1 MDNFLRVK
9 EIPRKGYLQRL
20 THYIPTSTISRIE
33 SEHCPREFDDA
44 YFWGKRPLAVIVL
57 DGGQRIPVECDPEDL
72 IRDALRGSIINTEG
86 EKV

>member
-9 EIPRKGYLQRL
+9 EVPRKGYTQSR
-20 THYIPTSTISRIE
+20 THYIPTATISRIE
-33 SEHCPREFDDA
+33 QENIYHDFGDA
-44 YFWGKRPLAVIVL
+44 YKWGKRPLAVIVL
-57 DGGQRIPVECDPEDL
+57 DSGQQIPVECDPEDL

>member
-9 EIPRKGYLQRL
+9 EVPRKGYLQTR
-20 THYIPTSTISRIE
+20 THYIPTATISRIE
-33 SEHCPREFDDA
+33 WEECPCEFGDA
-44 YFWGKRPLAVIVL
+44 YFEGKRPLAVIVL
-57 DGGQRIPVECDPEDL
+57 DSGQRIPVECDPEDL